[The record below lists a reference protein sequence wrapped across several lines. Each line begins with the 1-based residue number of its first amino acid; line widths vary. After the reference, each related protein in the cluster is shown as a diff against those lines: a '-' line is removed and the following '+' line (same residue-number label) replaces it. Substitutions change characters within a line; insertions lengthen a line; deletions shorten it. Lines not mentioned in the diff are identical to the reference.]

1 MRTSRRSLLSVAL
14 ATGLLATVLGF
25 VPAAAQV
32 PGADPTV
39 ASVDVKNI
47 LAGVANQEFKVTVSH
62 RAGDDINAVI
72 VGTPPGGYVLTE
84 GRAPGWQALIISDR
98 EVLFTGGS
106 IPLQSSATFS
116 MFANVPRTAQD
127 LTSRWVAQVSS
138 DGGITSADAGPSS
151 TGAMDT
157 TIRVLQVT
165 SLGITAPAGATD
177 NGITGAQDNV
187 DTVCN
192 VQNVGS
198 GLLSTTAR
206 LASRDGRFDSA
217 DSSAANIGPG
227 ATQSFTFRLQNVD
240 DVTSNSSDRATCSAS
255 ASGASTGP
263 FTKNFDLTVQPRAL
277 FDYVATSLSPRMAA
291 PTAAP
296 IFSVRVNKH
305 QNGQV
310 SLTGSDQSPAAT
322 LEAPSALGAANGT
335 DFKLSGG
342 PCNIGPTALGA
353 PTTVDAGRRDNV
365 LLQFAPLSI
374 PLGTND
380 GDCNVVINVGGTDAN
395 GAKISIRPL
404 PNTLDT
410 VRIDA
415 AIPIIQTL
423 RLQGPESR
431 CCNADPAVK
440 NNDTLNV
447 AGAVTD
453 RNPSTGQ
460 QEPCSTCQVV
470 RAELIQYNQED
481 GNGTEAGPRIPVNI
495 SNTGGTLSGSYAG
508 AYAAAT
514 RSVRMALVMKDEA
527 GNLSAETLST
537 PFDVDNIA
545 PVITGAVAT
554 QAPSVANADLQRQLR
569 ATFSEPVDNFD
580 RPVDGVCP
588 GADWRADNNTVVNCS
603 RDPNFLGTGLLV
615 ANRLAEDGPDLG
627 ALSYFPQTPLSFH
640 DRVGIPIRVGDGATI
655 LDRIPPKA
663 PVLTK
668 VSGRTADS
676 DGKFYTTES
685 NTPFELTNPPASS
698 PLGDTPAVKAGYTVQ
713 LWREN
718 GLQEGLQAGGTNS
731 DQQIGTAVAQGPTVT
746 VTGNGLPGDSCAQAG
761 KESTVYAR
769 SLDTAS
775 PANPTPDNQIRAFQ
789 VVVDTVKPALLT
801 AAAQVDRVNVG
812 FGGTAPTGCP
822 AGSGG
827 PEAVVGRDAPFDWQ
841 IQSDAGDLLNRNR
854 VEGTGSSRDVVMN
867 DGRYSAATVG
877 LIRYRFVGTPPERYR
892 DKAGNTVDDNT
903 KLI

>member
-14 ATGLLATVLGF
+14 ATGLLASVLGL

-39 ASVDVKNI
+39 AEVDVQNI
-47 LAGVANQEFKVTVSH
+47 LAGTANKEFQITVSH
-62 RAGDDINAVI
+62 RAGAPVNAVI

-106 IPLQSSATFS
+106 IPIQSSATFS
-116 MFANVPRTAQD
+116 MFASVPRTAQD

-138 DGGITSADAGPSS
+138 DGGITSADAGPSE

-165 SLGITAPAGATD
+165 SLGITAPGGATD
-177 NGITGAQDNV
+177 NSITGAQNNV
-187 DTVCN
+187 DVVCN
-192 VQNVGS
+192 VNNVGS

-217 DSSAANIGPG
+217 DSSAASVAPG

-240 DVTSNSSDRATCSAS
+240 DVTSNSGDRATCSAS
-255 ASGASTGP
+255 APGASTGP

-277 FDYVATSLSPRMAA
+277 FDYVATSLSPKMAA
-291 PTAAP
+291 PTASP

-305 QNGQV
+305 QNGNV
-310 SLTGSDQSPAAT
+310 SLTGSDQSPAVTLAT
-322 LEAPSALGAANGT
+322 ATT

-342 PCNIGPTALGA
+342 PCNIGPSSLGA

-365 LLQFAPLSI
+365 LLQFAPLLI
-374 PLGTND
+374 PLGTQD

-395 GAKISIRPL
+395 GAIVSIRPL

-415 AIPIIQTL
+415 AIPIVTNAL
-423 RLQGPESR
+423 SGPQSR

-440 NNDTLNV
+440 NGDTLNI

-453 RNPSTGQ
+453 RNPATGQ
-460 QEPCSTCQVV
+460 QEPCGTCQVV
-470 RAELIQYNQED
+470 RSELIQYNQED
-481 GNGTEAGPRIPVNI
+481 GSGTEVGPRIPVTI
-495 SNTGGTLSGSYAG
+495 SNTGGTLSGSFAG

-514 RSVRMALVMKDEA
+514 QSVRHAIVMKDEA
-527 GNLSAETLST
+527 GNLSAESLSP

-545 PVITGAVAT
+545 PFITGAVAT
-554 QAPSVANADLQRQLR
+554 AAPTVANADLQRQLR

-588 GADWRADNNTVVNCS
+588 GLDWRADANSVLSCS

-615 ANRLAEDGPDLG
+615 ANRLPEDGPDLG
-627 ALSYFPQTPLSFH
+627 TLSYFPQTPLSFH
-640 DRVGIPIRVGDGATI
+640 DRVGIAIRTGDGATI
-655 LDRIPPKA
+655 LDKIPPAA
-663 PVLTK
+663 PVLSK
-668 VSGRTADS
+668 VGGKSADS
-676 DGKFYTTES
+676 DGKFYTS
-685 NTPFELTNPPASS
+685 ASSTPFELTNPPASS

-731 DQQIGTAVAQGPTVT
+731 DAQIGSAVAQGPTVT
-746 VTGNGLPGDSCAQAG
+746 ITPSALPSDACAQTGVA
-761 KESTVYAR
+761 STVYAR

-775 PANPTPDNQIRAFQ
+775 PANPTADNRVRAFQ
-789 VVVDTVKPALLT
+789 VVVDTVAPTLLT
-801 AAAQVDRVNVG
+801 AGASVDRINVG
-812 FGGTAPTGCP
+812 FGGTAPTGCS

-827 PEAVVGRDAPFDWQ
+827 PESVVGRDAAFDWQ
-841 IQSDAGDLLNRNR
+841 VQDDAQNLLNRSR

-867 DGRYSAATVG
+867 DGRYSMATVAS
-877 LIRYRFVGTPPERYR
+877 IRYRFVGIPADRYR
-892 DKAGNTVDDNT
+892 DRAGNTVADNT